1 MLFVNISSDCT
12 QLLDDQEE
20 RFLERNGIEHT
31 LWPALL
37 EYTQRHPV
45 ETIFLLNGPGGFTNL
60 RVGTLTLNMM
70 NEILQHDTGTFIPL
84 ASITKIDIYTYA
96 YQQGRLP
103 RYGIIYIGQK
113 HNVWRYDFA
122 EKTYEQIKIEEINY
136 ADDLFLDY
144 VHERYW
150 ENDERMVSFSMSHNT
165 VYLNYR
171 GDSHEI
177 NLMELRLPMTM
188 QVEPQ
193 YMIEP
198 TMN

>member
-1 MLFVNISSDCT
+1 MLFINISSDCT

-20 RFLERNGIEHT
+20 NFLERNGIEHT

-37 EYTQRHPV
+37 EYTQNHPV
-45 ETIFLLNGPGGFTNL
+45 EMVFLLNGPGGFTNL

-70 NEILQHDTGTFIPL
+70 NEVLQHDTGTFIPL
-84 ASITKIDIYTYA
+84 ASITKIDVYAYA
-96 YQQGRLP
+96 YQQGQLP

-122 EKTYEQIKIEEINY
+122 EKTYEQIKIEEIDY
-136 ADDLFLDY
+136 TDDLFLDY

-150 ENDERMVSFSMSHNT
+150 ENDERMISFSMRHNT

-171 GDSHEI
+171 WDSYEI

-188 QVEPQ
+188 QVEPK
-193 YMIEP
+193 YMIKP